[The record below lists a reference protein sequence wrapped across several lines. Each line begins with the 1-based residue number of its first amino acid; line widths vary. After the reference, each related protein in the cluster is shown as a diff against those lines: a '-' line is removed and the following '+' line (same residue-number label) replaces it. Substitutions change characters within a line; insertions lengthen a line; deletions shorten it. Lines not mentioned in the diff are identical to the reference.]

1 MRSQG
6 EGDSGGAAIAAP
18 GDSRGNA
25 IDVGDD
31 GVRRVGRD
39 AAHDHSRYA
48 DQGGTS
54 LARPGPF
61 EVRSL
66 ISRDDRNPDLVIRR
80 MAMSGISRVKVNV
93 S

>member
-6 EGDSGGAAIAAP
+6 EGDSRGAAIVAP

-39 AAHDHSRYA
+39 AAHYHSRDA
-48 DQGGTS
+48 DRAE
-54 LARPGPF
+54 LLKPGR
-61 EVRSL
+61 VL
-66 ISRDDRNPDLVIRR
+66 SRYDP
-80 MAMSGISRVKVNV
+80 
-93 S
+93 